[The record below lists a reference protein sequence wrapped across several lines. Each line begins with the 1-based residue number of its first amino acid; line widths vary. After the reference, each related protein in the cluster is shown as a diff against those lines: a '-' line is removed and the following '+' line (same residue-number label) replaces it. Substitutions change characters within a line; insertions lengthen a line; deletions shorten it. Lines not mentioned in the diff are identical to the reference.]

1 MATSVMVYRRWRACE
16 KLVRAMKDL
25 ESQEEE
31 RIIEKHNLN
40 CLLIIFGIVF
50 LVVCVGTLMQ

>member
-1 MATSVMVYRRWRACE
+1 MVYRRWRACE